1 MIDEALDVACTLA
14 RCAEGFIPHP
24 YLDPANVPT
33 IGYGTTR
40 YEDGT
45 HVTLNDNPITQ
56 ERGEALLRHH
66 MREVALPAVQ
76 ALCPNIDT
84 AGRLGAILDFCYN
97 EGAGRL
103 KVSTL
108 RQKIN
113 EGDWAAVPA
122 ELRKWRFAAGKEMR
136 GLALRREAEIEH
148 I

>member
-1 MIDEALDVACTLA
+1 MIEEALDVACSIA
-14 RCAEGFIPHP
+14 RSFEGFRSAP
-24 YLDPANVPT
+24 YLDPAQVPT

-45 HVTLNDNPITQ
+45 RVTLNDNPITQ
-56 ERGEALLRHH
+56 ERGEALLRYH
-66 MREVALPAVQ
+66 MRSVTLPAVQ

-103 KVSTL
+103 KTSTL
-108 RQKIN
+108 RQRIN

-122 ELRKWRFAAGKEMR
+122 ELRKWRFAAGQEMR
-136 GLALRREAEIEH
+136 GLVLRREAEIGH
-148 I
+148 L